1 MAREIKNIF
10 KYERYAFITLAMS
23 AAVMGLLYGLG
34 YTRLALVIN
43 FIRLFLFRIPSLY
56 ILREYTSLGSESVGL
71 AMMISNGLVGLTS
84 AIVGI
89 IVIKKL
95 RRKEGTGEILDF

>member
-1 MAREIKNIF
+1 
-10 KYERYAFITLAMS
+10 
-23 AAVMGLLYGLG
+23 
-34 YTRLALVIN
+34 
-43 FIRLFLFRIPSLY
+43 
-56 ILREYTSLGSESVGL
+56 LGSESVGL